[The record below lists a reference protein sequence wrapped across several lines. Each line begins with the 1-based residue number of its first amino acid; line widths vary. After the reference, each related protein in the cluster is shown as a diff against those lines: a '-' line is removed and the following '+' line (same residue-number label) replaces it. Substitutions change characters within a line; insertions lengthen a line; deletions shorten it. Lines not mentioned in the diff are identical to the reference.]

1 MEVSALAKEKDKGGV
16 MRINS
21 PESYTAYQ
29 VEIAQEWR
37 AKHNLPKVSDAT
49 AVTLYYTIPE
59 NKECETQWKQQSKQQ
74 K

>member
-1 MEVSALAKEKDKGGV
+1 

-37 AKHNLPKVSDAT
+37 AKHNLPIVANAT
-49 AVTLYYTIPE
+49 AVYLYYTIP
-59 NKECETQWKQQSKQQ
+59 NQKDRETQCKQQPKQQ

>member
-1 MEVSALAKEKDKGGV
+1 

-21 PESYTAYQ
+21 PESYYAYQ

-37 AKHNLPKVSDAT
+37 AKHNLPTVSDAT
-49 AVTLYYTIPE
+49 AVYLYYTIP
-59 NKECETQWKQQSKQQ
+59 NQKDRETQWKQQSKQP

>member
-1 MEVSALAKEKDKGGV
+1 

-21 PESYTAYQ
+21 PESYYAYQ

-37 AKHNLPKVSDAT
+37 AKHNLPTVSDAT
-49 AVTLYYTIPE
+49 AVYLYYTIPE
-59 NKECETQWKQQSKQQ
+59 NKECETQCKQQ